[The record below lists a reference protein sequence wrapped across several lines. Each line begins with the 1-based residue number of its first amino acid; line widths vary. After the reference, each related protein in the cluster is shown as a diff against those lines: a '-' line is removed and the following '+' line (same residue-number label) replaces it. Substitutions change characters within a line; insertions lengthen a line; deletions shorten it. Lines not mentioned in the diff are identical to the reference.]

1 MNPMKEIPAEMRN
14 HLQRITLIIEQL
26 ENQKKV
32 PRSMATSTI
41 GDMKKLEK
49 ILEELPPETT
59 Y

>member
-1 MNPMKEIPAEMRN
+1 MKEIPAEMRN